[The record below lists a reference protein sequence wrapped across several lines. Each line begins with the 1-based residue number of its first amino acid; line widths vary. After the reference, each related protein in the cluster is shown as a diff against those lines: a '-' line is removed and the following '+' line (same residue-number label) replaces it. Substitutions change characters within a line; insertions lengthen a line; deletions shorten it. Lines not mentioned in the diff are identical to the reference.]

1 MSASRFPESLRRVG
15 ISEGGFCNDPDDAGG
30 RTLNGITQVVY
41 DADRRRRGLPEQ
53 MLCPQMNGDPR
64 WVAERDALYKHQ
76 YWDAVR
82 GDELPDGVD
91 YVLFDGSVNS
101 GPVQSVKWLQRALA
115 QFGVYHGAIDGHVG
129 TGTLD
134 AIWAINDHDA
144 LIAAI
149 CARRVEFIKALKNY
163 PKYGRGWLARV
174 ERVKQVGQAWARGS
188 VGPEPVFVDNGHRKA
203 KIENAKQPPSAA
215 VGDLATGV
223 GAASGVGAGTVQSV
237 DSATNIS
244 GTLQQAQDAL
254 TPLSYTSEIISH
266 IVLGLVVIG
275 AVLTIG
281 GLAWRFYANW
291 KRAKAVDALDLGVAV
306 PL

>member
-15 ISEGGFCNDPDDAGG
+15 ISEGGFSNDPDDPGG
-30 RTLNGITQVVY
+30 RTLNGITQRVY
-41 DADRRRRGLPEQ
+41 DADRRQRGMPAQLLAPD
-53 MLCPQMNGDPR
+53 LVRDPA
-64 WVAERDALYKHQ
+64 WAIERDAIYKQ
-76 YWDAVR
+76 QFWDSIRA
-82 GDELPDGVD
+82 DDLPDGVD
-91 YVLFDGSVNS
+91 YVVFDGSVNS

-134 AIWAINDHDA
+134 ALAAVDDNDK

-149 CARRVEFIKALKNY
+149 CARRIAFMQALQGFR
-163 PKYGRGWLARV
+163 KYSKGWLARV
-174 ERVKQVGQAWARGS
+174 AQVKATGQAWATGS
-188 VGPEPVFVDNGHRKA
+188 VGPEPVYAENGHRKA
-203 KIENAKQPPSAA
+203 KIETAKKPPSAA

-223 GAASGVGAGTVQSV
+223 GTASGLGAGTVQTV
-237 DSATNIS
+237 DSAT
-244 GTLQQAQDAL
+244 TVTDRLQQTRDAL
-254 TPLSYTSEIISH
+254 EPLSYTSQIMANV
-266 IVLGLVVIG
+266 VLALVIIG

-291 KRAKAVDALDLGVAV
+291 KRQKVVDALDLGVAV